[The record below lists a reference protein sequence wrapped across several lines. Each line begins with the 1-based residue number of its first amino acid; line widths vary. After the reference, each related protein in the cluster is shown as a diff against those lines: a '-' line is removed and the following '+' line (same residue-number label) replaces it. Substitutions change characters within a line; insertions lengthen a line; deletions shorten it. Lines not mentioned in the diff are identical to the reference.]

1 MIKYWFHLLKNRG
14 NDLIGNTIVESL
26 NVALSSNQHSW
37 FTSATYL
44 LRLAG
49 INIGAMNTIEKAEQN
64 RISSTLTNKL
74 KQEYERIFFQSIR
87 ASEKLNT
94 VYAKV
99 KTSYKIK
106 DYLNEIRYY
115 KYRSAIAKM
124 RISAHTMPIETGRW
138 KGIPRE
144 ERTCLKGL
152 FHPAFLA
159 RVVSWF
165 PFVVA
170 IFMGHENGGKQRL
183 AKRPHVQGMLDE
195 TDPLICDSKEAG
207 DEAHYLARCNNP
219 TLQTLR
225 QPMIEESRNFASP
238 TRTIFDLNL
247 LKDFRKSD
255 GPLRGK
261 FLYSLLETIKGLET
275 ELALQTC
282 Q

>member
-144 ERTCLKGL
+144 ERTCL
-152 FHPAFLA
+152 
-159 RVVSWF
+159 
-165 PFVVA
+165 
-170 IFMGHENGGKQRL
+170 
-183 AKRPHVQGMLDE
+183 
-195 TDPLICDSKEAG
+195 ICDSKEAG